1 MKSNKESEGG
11 EDSDFLLSVDDIL
24 KIQEERQE
32 TLKKNAV
39 LRERL
44 EVKITELKLRRM
56 FRENI
61 QYLKDIEA
69 GRVES

>member
-39 LRERL
+39 MRERL